1 MGLAGMAGLL
11 FEVHVRRAQGARKPA
26 VSFKSAN
33 ATLAIA
39 VRKPHLRRMGRTA
52 NYSNEHCS
60 VAAAL
65 QVVGDP
71 WTLLILR
78 DAFFGV
84 RRFDDW
90 QARLGV
96 ARNVL
101 AARLKTL
108 VEQGVLETRPYS
120 EHPPRKDYVL
130 TRKGRDL
137 LPVIL
142 TLKAWGDQHVYG
154 ASRAPLELTHSCGA
168 ELITKTV
175 CEACGETIENRDLT
189 SRRRKAL
196 SVGEALAISA
206 GAGESA

>member
-1 MGLAGMAGLL
+1 
-11 FEVHVRRAQGARKPA
+11 
-26 VSFKSAN
+26 
-33 ATLAIA
+33 
-39 VRKPHLRRMGRTA
+39 MGRTA

-84 RRFDDW
+84 RRFDEW
-90 QARLGV
+90 QARLRG
-96 ARNVL
+96 APHVL
-101 AARLKTL
+101 AARLKSL
-108 VEQGVLETRPYS
+108 VEQGVMETRLYS

-142 TLKAWGDQHVYG
+142 ALKAWGDRHVYDPG
-154 ASRAPLELTHSCGA
+154 AHPLELIHSCGAPLELQPLCA
-168 ELITKTV
+168 
-175 CEACGETIENRDLT
+175 ACGQAVEGRDLT
-189 SRRRKAL
+189 PEWRAASL
-196 SVGEALAISA
+196 SVGQALAAIA
-206 GAGESA
+206 DQP

>member
-1 MGLAGMAGLL
+1 
-11 FEVHVRRAQGARKPA
+11 
-26 VSFKSAN
+26 
-33 ATLAIA
+33 
-39 VRKPHLRRMGRTA
+39 MGRTA

-78 DAFFGV
+78 DAFMGV

-101 AARLKTL
+101 AARLKSL
-108 VEQGVLETRPYS
+108 VQQGVLETRLYS

-130 TRKGRDL
+130 TPKGRDL
-137 LPVIL
+137 MPVLL
-142 TLKAWGDQHVYG
+142 TLKAWGDRHVYG
-154 ASRAPLELTHSCGA
+154 EAASPLDFVHSCGA
-168 ELITKTV
+168 ILAPGMV
-175 CEACGETIENRDLT
+175 CEACGGAVKGGDLT
-189 SRRRKAL
+189 GKPRAAP
-196 SVGEALAISA
+196 SVADALAGTETSD
-206 GAGESA
+206 

>member
-1 MGLAGMAGLL
+1 
-11 FEVHVRRAQGARKPA
+11 
-26 VSFKSAN
+26 
-33 ATLAIA
+33 
-39 VRKPHLRRMGRTA
+39 MGRTA
-52 NYSNEHCS
+52 NYSKERCP
-60 VAAAL
+60 VAATL

-101 AARLKTL
+101 ASRLKSL
-108 VEQGVLETRPYS
+108 VEQGVLETRLYS

-137 LPVIL
+137 LPVIRS
-142 TLKAWGDQHVYG
+142 LKAWGDRHVYG
-154 ASRAPLELTHSCGA
+154 SETPLELTHACGA
-168 ELITKTV
+168 PFEAKVV
-175 CEACGETIENRDLT
+175 CEACGAE
-189 SRRRKAL
+189 
-196 SVGEALAISA
+196 V
-206 GAGESA
+206 

>member
-1 MGLAGMAGLL
+1 
-11 FEVHVRRAQGARKPA
+11 
-26 VSFKSAN
+26 
-33 ATLAIA
+33 
-39 VRKPHLRRMGRTA
+39 MGRTA

-71 WTLLILR
+71 WTLLIVR

-108 VEQGVLETRPYS
+108 VEQGVMETRLYS

-154 ASRAPLELTHSCGA
+154 AAGRPLDLTHSCGA
-168 ELITKTV
+168 QLTTKTV
-175 CEACGETIENRDLT
+175 CEACGETIENRELT
-189 SRRRKAL
+189 PRRREAP
-196 SVGEALAISA
+196 SVGEALAASA
-206 GAGESA
+206 AAAEHA

>member
-1 MGLAGMAGLL
+1 
-11 FEVHVRRAQGARKPA
+11 
-26 VSFKSAN
+26 
-33 ATLAIA
+33 
-39 VRKPHLRRMGRTA
+39 MGRTA

-101 AARLKTL
+101 AARLKSL
-108 VEQGVLETRPYS
+108 VEQGVLETRLYS

-142 TLKAWGDQHVYG
+142 TLKAWGDRHVYG
-154 ASRAPLELTHSCGA
+154 EAEPPVVLTHSCGA
-168 ELITKTV
+168 ELTTKTV
-175 CEACGETIENRDLT
+175 CEACGEAIENRELT
-189 SRRRKAL
+189 PRRRTAL
-196 SVGEALAISA
+196 SVGEALAASA
-206 GAGESA
+206 PLAEST

>member
-1 MGLAGMAGLL
+1 
-11 FEVHVRRAQGARKPA
+11 
-26 VSFKSAN
+26 
-33 ATLAIA
+33 
-39 VRKPHLRRMGRTA
+39 MGRTA

-78 DAFFGV
+78 DAFLGV

-90 QARLGV
+90 QAKLGV

-108 VEQGVLETRPYS
+108 VEQGVLETRLYS

-130 TRKGRDL
+130 TPRGRDL

-142 TLKAWGDQHVYG
+142 TLKAWGDRHVYG
-154 ASRAPLELTHSCGA
+154 EAARPLDHVHICGADLELGIVCKACGKAVDNRELTPRRRRAP
-168 ELITKTV
+168 
-175 CEACGETIENRDLT
+175 
-189 SRRRKAL
+189 
-196 SVGEALAISA
+196 SVGEALAQSTA
-206 GAGESA
+206 APGGAG

>member
-1 MGLAGMAGLL
+1 
-11 FEVHVRRAQGARKPA
+11 
-26 VSFKSAN
+26 
-33 ATLAIA
+33 
-39 VRKPHLRRMGRTA
+39 MGRTA

-60 VAAAL
+60 VAGAL

-108 VEQGVLETRPYS
+108 VEQGVLETRLYS

-142 TLKAWGDQHVYG
+142 TLKAWGDRHVYG
-154 ASRAPLELTHSCGA
+154 ASQRPVELTHSCGA
-168 ELITKTV
+168 ELVTKTI
-175 CEACGETIENRDLT
+175 CGACGETVEGRELIP
-189 SRRRKAL
+189 RRRPAP
-196 SVGEALAISA
+196 SVGEALALSA
-206 GAGESA
+206 GAGETA

>member
-1 MGLAGMAGLL
+1 
-11 FEVHVRRAQGARKPA
+11 
-26 VSFKSAN
+26 
-33 ATLAIA
+33 
-39 VRKPHLRRMGRTA
+39 MGRTA

-78 DAFFGV
+78 DAFLGV
-84 RRFDDW
+84 RRFDEW

-108 VEQGVLETRPYS
+108 VEQGVLETRLYN

-130 TRKGRDL
+130 TPRGRDL

-142 TLKAWGDQHVYG
+142 TLKAWGDRHVYG
-154 ASRAPLELTHSCGA
+154 EAGRPLEHVHVCGADLEIETVCVACGKAVENRELTPRPRRAP
-168 ELITKTV
+168 
-175 CEACGETIENRDLT
+175 
-189 SRRRKAL
+189 
-196 SVGEALAISA
+196 SVGEALAQSA
-206 GAGESA
+206 VAAGETD